1 MSASLGSILT
11 GVGETVTSII
21 APNLRYMI
29 WPIDT
34 VGDLAD
40 TLGLGNVG
48 SSLGLSDSVTSALS
62 QIAIPQIL
70 TGYVP
75 VIEEH
80 RDELVITE
88 HPVEQ
93 GAVVTDHAYKLP
105 ALLTL
110 RLGWS
115 TSQPSSSV
123 SGINN
128 VLTSAAGFLTGA
140 LTLPVLAGFFNS
152 ASDAFVNN
160 IYNTLLTVQANRT
173 LITVATARRLYQNM
187 LLQSLSIE
195 TDEKTEHAL
204 MVTAILKQIILV
216 QSQVINSPVNSSSN
230 SNQPLYNPA
239 QPQGQQNLVPTSNPI
254 PAGGLT

>member
-1 MSASLGSILT
+1 MSGSIGAIT
-11 GVGETVTSII
+11 AVTSII

-29 WPIDT
+29 WPLT
-34 VGDLAD
+34 SVGDLANS
-40 TLGLGNVG
+40 LGLGNIG
-48 SSLGLSDSVTSALS
+48 SSLGLSDSVTSVLS
-62 QIAIPQIL
+62 DLVIPQIL

-75 VIEEH
+75 ILEAH
-80 RDELVITE
+80 KDDLTITD

-93 GAVVTDHAYKLP
+93 GATITDHAYKLP
-105 ALLTL
+105 AMLTL

-128 VLTSAAGFLTGA
+128 ILTSAAGLLTGA

-173 LITVATARRLYQNM
+173 LITIATARRLYQNM
-187 LLQSLSIE
+187 LLQSINLE
-195 TDEKTEHAL
+195 TDEKSEHAL
-204 MVTAILKQIILV
+204 IVTATLKQIILV
-216 QSQVINSPVNSSSN
+216 SAQVVSTPVNSSSN
-230 SNQPLYNPA
+230 ANPQLYNPT
-239 QPQGQQNLVPTSNPI
+239 QPQGQQNLSSTGAPVLPPGAT
-254 PAGGLT
+254 T